1 MVTRQGYTLPMA
13 DLEASRRPARG
24 VARGSRAASLVAS
37 SPRPPRCIP
46 LLVRARGRTAMPRG
60 AETAARALGVEVRRP
75 SQQES
80 RRVAPMP
87 HGECAPRMPS
97 EHAGGVCRRAEVRAQ
112 S

>member
-1 MVTRQGYTLPMA
+1 MVTRQGYTLPTA

-37 SPRPPRCIP
+37 GPRPPRCSP

-60 AETAARALGVEVRRP
+60 AETAARTLGVEVRRP

-80 RRVAPMP
+80 RRVAPKP
-87 HGECAPRMPS
+87 HGECASACQASMPAAS
-97 EHAGGVCRRAEVRAQ
+97 AEVRAQ